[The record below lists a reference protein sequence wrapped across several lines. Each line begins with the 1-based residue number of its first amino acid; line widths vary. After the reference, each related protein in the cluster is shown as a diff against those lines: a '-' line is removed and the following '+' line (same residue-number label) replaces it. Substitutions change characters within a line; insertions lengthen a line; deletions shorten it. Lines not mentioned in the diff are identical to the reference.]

1 MEPTF
6 SFTYSIPYVILFIIF
21 FLLFLWENRLRSKGD
36 DIKVVRYAAMLVF
49 FIFFGF
55 RGYIDTDFALYYSLY
70 ENTPSLDNVR
80 GVTDYFWKLDEDY
93 LLKIEPGFKVLL
105 VILKTISKDYFLLQI
120 VSSLIDVL
128 FLNYFFN
135 KYSPHYVLAFIMFL
149 IFGGILLEVNLL
161 RNSKAIFLFIYS
173 LQFIQNRDPLKFYI
187 CNLIG
192 LFFHT
197 SAIFFFPLYFF
208 LHKKIPPF
216 IVWGMFIL
224 GCVLYLGQIKFVTPI
239 VLFLGNILGGAYS
252 LMAKGYSGD
261 SLYNTGYGITFG
273 FIEKILSFIL
283 IYAMYNRIG
292 EKMKNEKLQ
301 NIFFNLFFIYSI
313 IYLYLSEYS
322 VLIDRLTTLFV
333 LSYWVLYPLLYIVLK
348 EVFKLV
354 FTIILFSFGTYKMYF
369 SNCFITRKYENI
381 LWDNPSVSRAYYIL
395 GKHLDKIIGNK

>member
-36 DIKVVRYAAMLVF
+36 DIKIVRYAAMLVF

-93 LLKIEPGFKVLL
+93 LLKIEPGFKVFL
-105 VILKTISKDYFLLQI
+105 VILKTISKDYFFLQI

-301 NIFFNLFFIYSI
+301 NIFFNLFFIYSS

-348 EVFKLV
+348 KVFKLV

>member
-36 DIKVVRYAAMLVF
+36 DIKIVRYAAMLVF

-80 GVTDYFWKLDEDY
+80 GVTDYFMKLDEDY
-93 LLKIEPGFKVLL
+93 LLKIEPGFKVFL
-105 VILKTISKDYFLLQI
+105 VILKTISKDYFFLQI